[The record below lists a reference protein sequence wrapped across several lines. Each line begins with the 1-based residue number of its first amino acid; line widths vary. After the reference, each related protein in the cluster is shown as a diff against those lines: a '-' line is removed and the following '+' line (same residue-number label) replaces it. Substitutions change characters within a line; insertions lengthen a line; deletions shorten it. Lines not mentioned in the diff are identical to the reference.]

1 MPWNNSVTAPFSR
14 IGIVS
19 EVPSSAGVYGIYNG
33 ELCVHVGETWNLK
46 ARLLELIN
54 SVSGED
60 DLSVRY
66 EVCTESEAA
75 QRSAQLKRELAT
87 AGSHVP
93 PATHSLSGISFWT
106 GDSSVPS
113 DSGVSEV

>member
-1 MPWNNSVTAPFSR
+1 MPWNNSVIASFSR

-33 ELCVHVGETWNLK
+33 DHCVHLGETWNLK

-54 SVSGED
+54 NVSSED

-66 EVCTESEAA
+66 EVCAESETA
-75 QRSAQLKRELAT
+75 QLCAQLKRELAT
-87 AGSHVP
+87 AGPH
-93 PATHSLSGISFWT
+93 ATPTHRSPG
-106 GDSSVPS
+106 
-113 DSGVSEV
+113 